1 MQKAESDVKAL
12 HIQTTVE
19 FNGTRED
26 ALNCFKYRAGQEL
39 QMIQRLK
46 YQKFV
51 TPPEILQQ
59 QQALDVKKMSD
70 YMTIELGYSL
80 DQLSRAFAKFDF
92 AKDKEYIQNMNSQ
105 KDVST

>member
-1 MQKAESDVKAL
+1 
-12 HIQTTVE
+12 
-19 FNGTRED
+19 
-26 ALNCFKYRAGQEL
+26 
-39 QMIQRLK
+39 MIQRLK

-80 DQLSRAFAKFDF
+80 DQLSRAFAKFEF
-92 AKDKEYIQNMNSQ
+92 ATDKEYI
-105 KDVST
+105 